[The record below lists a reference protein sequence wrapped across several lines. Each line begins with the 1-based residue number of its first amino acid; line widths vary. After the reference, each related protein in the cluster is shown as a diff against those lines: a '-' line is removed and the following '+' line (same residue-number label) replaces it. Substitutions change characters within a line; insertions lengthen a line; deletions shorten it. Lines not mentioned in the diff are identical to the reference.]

1 MRLLM
6 AMGMLLLLIIGP
18 GCSGREEGPAV
29 ELKSVPFATVQEKLA
44 AWRGKVV
51 VVDFWAYY

>member
-1 MRLLM
+1 M